1 MKKIFGTSVAT
12 VALVA
17 SLANNQVVHA
27 EEVTKA
33 TDTKPVENKQTTAT
47 EVTPAELDQA
57 KAEKDQAVADHQTA
71 KDNLKTAQDA
81 VNATEN
87 VVIGLEDA
95 LKDSQAATPEAIDQ
109 AKAEESQAS
118 DQVKADETALA
129 EKEAE
134 AKPLQ
139 ETKDKA
145 QADVTQAETA
155 NQQATDKVASVE
167 KAQADLEKAQ
177 DPKALETAEA
187 DVAEATK
194 AVETTKATLD
204 QADTALDKAK
214 VFDTELKGKIVDAK
228 KVADDAEKVADQ
240 KEAEARKLKVTSDQA
255 QKAYADAKKPLFDGM
270 PTDLKLDE
278 GFVKAWK
285 AYQDY
290 DRSDEARELLNKD
303 IDQYRAKI
311 EELWKKM
318 KVEEKRVLN
327 QGQTEVYVGEFIV
340 SSFFYHYNENM
351 ARLANQFKNE
361 QENGQAKPYDLNKL
375 PEDVLIEANLYAVE
389 ILNNFRRQMG
399 LNPVNANT
407 NVLDFAKA
415 IAKERERRQFTKVA
429 HDVEGITNVAKQF
442 GLDAGGNYYENLDYM
457 FDFGKMTKKQVLTLV
472 ANSMYRFIYE
482 GNSNN
487 HYLHANSLID
497 PQRENA
503 AVVFSTVSINSAFN
517 AITRLHLIDVKKIN
531 VPKDPAR
538 NDTYREN
545 SVYEEKYGKHSKANI
560 TLPSK
565 NIEAL
570 KTKANQALSAY
581 MDANGQALSARTKA
595 NKDARTLKALEETPK
610 QTPAAQTKRDQAKE
624 AFEAAKVDKNN
635 KVITLQAVKTAR
647 ADYQGKKTELEKA
660 LETAKVDQ
668 TKTAESLAQKQAALK
683 EANAKYQAV
692 ANDVES
698 LKAKVAESK
707 ATLEKAGQKVQ
718 ALELARQNLGD
729 NQAKLDAAKADLATK
744 QTKVK
749 DAAKA
754 LNEAYEKAQTVDKRY
769 QTLLARYQ
777 AEEAIRQEEA
787 RKVEEAK
794 RQEEAKKAEEIK
806 KDQNLTDSKIEK
818 PNIEE
823 SKDQQIKNIEETQQ
837 EETNQITQKVKE
849 SKDAHTDSPSKS
861 TVASSSALPSTG
873 EEESSL
879 IFGTAALSILMGLG
893 LVRLKS
899 HKKED

>member
-228 KVADDAEKVADQ
+228 KVADDAKKAADQ

-290 DRSDEARELLNKD
+290 RHSEEAQELASKD
-303 IDQYRAKI
+303 FDQYYAKVK
-311 EELWKKM
+311 ELEKKM

-327 QGQTEVYVGEFIV
+327 QGQTKVPVTEF
-340 SSFFYHYNENM
+340 FTTPFYHYNENM

-389 ILNNFRRQMG
+389 ILNNFRRQVG

-415 IAKERERRQFTKVA
+415 IGKERERRQFTKQA

-442 GLDAGGNYYENLDYM
+442 GLDAGDNYYENLDFM

-482 GNSNN
+482 GNSTNQ
-487 HYLHANSLID
+487 YGHAESLLA
-497 PQRENA
+497 PKRENT
-503 AVVFSTVSINSAFN
+503 AVVFSTVSTNSDFN
-517 AITRLHLIDVKKIN
+517 EITRLHLIHVNKTS

-538 NDTYREN
+538 KDTYGEN

-581 MDANGQALSARTKA
+581 MDANGQALTARTKA

-624 AFEAAKVDKNN
+624 AFEAAEVDKNN
-635 KVITLQAVKTAR
+635 KVITLQAVKTAQ

-660 LETAKVDQ
+660 LEAAKVDQ

-683 EANAKYQAV
+683 EANAKYQSV

-787 RKVEEAK
+787 RKAEEAK
-794 RQEEAKKAEEIK
+794 RQEEAKKAEKIK

-861 TVASSSALPSTG
+861 TVVSSSALPSTG